1 MKDNEL
7 DELFRSGL
15 ANDYPVDPTL
25 WSALEPKLPAPAKG
39 GGAWVFILNGIA
51 ILSVLFFGNYVSKN
65 SFNLKASNHLKQTE
79 ETNESNQI
87 VLLDNPIASNKII
100 VANKINTNQSAE
112 INSDPEVILNDVE
125 SKRTKTNSSSSNR
138 SESSF
143 NSEEISSS
151 STNFS
156 VGVNTEKI
164 GPQVVNTLSLQEIP
178 IDKKKSRSVNPMAA
192 ARLEPIEEFDLLIP
206 NSLLLPL
213 SELDDVALLS
223 LQKNTNHLYKP
234 IKRIQFSQL
243 ELVYSRSFFTN
254 KKVSRL
260 DEKTVSFKS
269 RAEQKSNVF
278 TIGINILNQYKWF
291 TYGFGV
297 HYFKQEERVRY
308 QIVDGEIRDVITY
321 DTTYNVL
328 DRNYTSNGHPVLLI
342 QNQINEITTPTFV
355 QFDNYLVG
363 TNSFERIQ
371 IPVFVGATKRINNWI
386 GEIRTGFV
394 ANYALNQQGAYI
406 NEDLNGLVRFD
417 EKKLFNDFIL
427 GQTNSLSLGY
437 QLNESLSLGLRMNYE
452 YDLSSITTDYSSRL
466 NTARGAFWLLFR
478 PR

>member
-15 ANDYPVDPTL
+15 ANDYPVDPSL
-25 WSALEPKLPAPAKG
+25 WSALEPQLPAPAKG
-39 GGAWVFILNGIA
+39 IGAWVFIMNGIA

-65 SFNLKASNHLKQTE
+65 NFNLKASNHLKQTE
-79 ETNESNQI
+79 EANESNQI
-87 VLLDNPIASNKII
+87 VLLDNQIASNEII
-100 VANKINTNQSAE
+100 IANKINTNQSAE

-164 GPQVVNTLSLQEIP
+164 GPQGVNTLSLQEIP

-213 SELDDVALLS
+213 SELDDVALLP

-260 DEKTVSFKS
+260 GEKTVSFKS

-466 NTARGAFWLLFR
+466 NTARGGLWVLFR

>member
-15 ANDYPVDPTL
+15 ANDYPVDPNL
-25 WSALEPKLPAPAKG
+25 WSALEPKLPAPAKK
-39 GGAWVFILNGIA
+39 GGAWVFIMNGIA
-51 ILSVLFFGNYVSKN
+51 ILSVLFFGNYVSKYN
-65 SFNLKASNHLKQTE
+65 FNLKASNHLKQTE

-87 VLLDNPIASNKII
+87 VLLDNQIASNEII

-125 SKRTKTNSSSSNR
+125 SKITKTNSSSSNR
-138 SESSF
+138 SESSI

-151 STNFS
+151 STTFS

-164 GPQVVNTLSLQEIP
+164 APQAVNTLSLQDTP
-178 IDKKKSRSVNPMAA
+178 IDKKTSRIVNPMAA

-206 NSLLLPL
+206 NNLLLPL
-213 SELDDVALLS
+213 SELYDVALLP

-254 KKVSRL
+254 KKVSGL

-269 RAEQKSNVF
+269 KAEQKSNVF
-278 TIGINILNQYKWF
+278 TIGINILNQYKWL

-308 QIVDGEIRDVITY
+308 QIIDGEIRDVITY

-342 QNQINEITTPTFV
+342 QNRINEITTPTFV

-371 IPVFVGATKRINNWI
+371 IPVFVGASKRINNWI
-386 GEIRTGFV
+386 GEIRTGIV

-406 NEDLNGLVRFD
+406 NEDLNGIVQFD

-437 QLNESLSLGLRMNYE
+437 QLNEGLSLGLRMNYE
-452 YDLSSITTDYSSRL
+452 HDISSITTDYSSRL
-466 NTARGAFWLLFR
+466 NTARGGLWVLFR